1 MFATLPLQH
10 LPIGAKLGA
19 SIFDERQTKL
29 LGAGIEITEH
39 LLETLS
45 RRNVASVIVGEQD
58 LARVMAYK
66 PQGKARTTAADRQ
79 GIQVNPESDVCRQ
92 LDRIGIGIGV
102 ARIESSANPF
112 SERIRPA
119 RHESYDRD
127 CLNFLADQR
136 ERHVAQVNE
145 VAEACASGDS
155 SGVGMLH
162 DVLQSSLEES
172 TEDFDAFAC
181 LGGNPFAK
189 PYPTRHSVHTSMVAT
204 SIGTALGLDEKQLL
218 DLGIGCL
225 IHDIGMLTIDRM
237 TLQARKVLDAV
248 EFSEIIKHPFKT
260 FDLIEAHI
268 DQIPAAARMVAYQM
282 HERAD
287 GSGYPRGRT
296 LEQTHPL
303 ARIAAVA
310 DAYTALVSSRPHR
323 HGMLPYYAME
333 KLIKDVAAGLYDP
346 VAVRGLLQ
354 ALGLFP
360 VGSYVE
366 LKSGLVG
373 RVIRASTGDY
383 SRPLI
388 EVWKAGSVR
397 GAPAIV
403 DLARESNL
411 GIVRPLT
418 TLER

>member
-10 LPIGAKLGA
+10 LPVGAKLGA

-29 LGAGIEITEH
+29 LGAGMEITEH

-66 PQGKARTTAADRQ
+66 PQGKARTTAADRP
-79 GIQVNPESDVCRQ
+79 GMQVDPESDVCRQ
-92 LDRIGIGIGV
+92 LDHIDINA
-102 ARIESSANPF
+102 ARVDPALNPF
-112 SERIRPA
+112 SDRIRPR
-119 RHESYDRD
+119 RHELYDRD

-136 ERHVAQVNE
+136 ERHVAHVNE
-145 VAEACASGDS
+145 VSDACAAGDS
-155 SGVGMLH
+155 SGIGMIH
-162 DVLQSSLEES
+162 KVLQSSLEES

-204 SIGTALGLDEKQLL
+204 SIGTVLGLDEKQLL

-268 DQIPAAARMVAYQM
+268 DQVPTAARMVAYQM

-310 DAYTALVSSRPHR
+310 DAYTALVAVRPHR

-360 VGSYVE
+360 IGSYVE
-366 LKSGLVG
+366 LKNGLVG

-383 SRPLI
+383 SRPTL
-388 EVWKAGSVR
+388 EVWKLGSVR
-397 GAPAIV
+397 GKPAVV
-403 DLARESNL
+403 DLSREPSL
-411 GIVRPLT
+411 GVLRPLT

>member
-45 RRNVASVIVGEQD
+45 RRNVASVVVGEQD

-66 PQGKARTTAADRQ
+66 PQGKARTTAADRL
-79 GIQVNPESDVCRQ
+79 GVQVEPESDVCRH
-92 LDRIGIGIGV
+92 LDRIGIGE
-102 ARIESSANPF
+102 ARLDRSLNPF
-112 SERIRPA
+112 ADRIRAP

-136 ERHVAQVNE
+136 ERHVANVNE
-145 VAEACASGDS
+145 VSDACAAGDS
-155 SGVGMLH
+155 SGVGMLR
-162 DVLQSSLEES
+162 DVLQNSLEES

-204 SIGTALGLDEKQLL
+204 SIGTVLGLDEAQLL

-237 TLQARKVLDAV
+237 TLQARKVLDAG
-248 EFSEIIKHPFKT
+248 EFSEIIKHPFRT
-260 FDLIEAHI
+260 FDLIEAHV

-310 DAYTALVSSRPHR
+310 DAYTALVAARPHR
-323 HGMLPYYAME
+323 HGMLPYFAME

-366 LKSGLVG
+366 LKNGLVG

-383 SRPLI
+383 SRPML
-388 EVWKAGSVR
+388 EVWKVGSVR
-397 GAPAIV
+397 GKPAIV
-403 DLARESNL
+403 DLAREPSL
-411 GIVRPLT
+411 GILRPLT

>member
-19 SIFDERQTKL
+19 SIFDERQAKL
-29 LGAGIEITEH
+29 LGAGVEITEH

-66 PQGKARTTAADRQ
+66 PQGKARTTAADRP
-79 GIQVNPESDVCRQ
+79 GVHLDPESDVCRQ
-92 LDRIGIGIGV
+92 LDRIGVG
-102 ARIESSANPF
+102 ARRLEPSSNPF
-112 SERIRPA
+112 SDRIRSG

-136 ERHVAQVNE
+136 ERHVAHVNE
-145 VAEACASGDS
+145 VSDACAAGDS
-155 SGVGMLH
+155 SGVGMLRS
-162 DVLQSSLEES
+162 VLQSSLEEA

-204 SIGTALGLDEKQLL
+204 SIGSAMGLDEAQLL

-248 EFSEIIKHPFKT
+248 EFSEIVKHPFRT
-260 FDLIEAHI
+260 FDLVEAHI
-268 DQIPAAARMVAYQM
+268 DQVPVAARMVAYQM

-310 DAYTALVSSRPHR
+310 DAYTALVSARPHR

-346 VAVRGLLQ
+346 IAVRGLLQ

-360 VGSYVE
+360 IGSYVE
-366 LKSGLVG
+366 LKNGLVG
-373 RVIRASTGDY
+373 RVIRASTVDY
-383 SRPLI
+383 SRPLL
-388 EVWKAGSVR
+388 EVWKLGNVR
-397 GAPAIV
+397 GNPAIV
-403 DLARESNL
+403 DLAREPSL
-411 GIVRPLT
+411 GILRPLT

>member
-237 TLQARKVLDAV
+237 TLQARTVLDAV

>member
-79 GIQVNPESDVCRQ
+79 GMQVNPESDVCRQ
-92 LDRIGIGIGV
+92 LDRIGVGA
-102 ARIESSANPF
+102 ARIEPSADPF
-112 SERIRPA
+112 SARIRPA

-136 ERHVAQVNE
+136 ERHVAHVNE
-145 VAEACASGDS
+145 VSEACAAGDS
-155 SGVGMLH
+155 SGVGVLR

-237 TLQARKVLDAV
+237 TLQARKVLDAL

-383 SRPLI
+383 SRPMI

-397 GAPAIV
+397 GAPAVV
-403 DLARESNL
+403 DLARESTL